1 MVQGWCRLLGFTSGN
16 RQSLIQVF
24 NQSFNGEFYRELEC
38 MGKVGKLVK
47 YLEKLAWKLAGR
59 AVEA

>member
-1 MVQGWCRLLGFTSGN
+1 LGLLQVTGRAEFRSFTSLLMVN
-16 RQSLIQVF
+16 
-24 NQSFNGEFYRELEC
+24 FYRELEC
-38 MGKVGKLVK
+38 MGKVGKLAK

>member
-1 MVQGWCRLLGFTSGN
+1 MVN
-16 RQSLIQVF
+16 
-24 NQSFNGEFYRELEC
+24 FYRELEC